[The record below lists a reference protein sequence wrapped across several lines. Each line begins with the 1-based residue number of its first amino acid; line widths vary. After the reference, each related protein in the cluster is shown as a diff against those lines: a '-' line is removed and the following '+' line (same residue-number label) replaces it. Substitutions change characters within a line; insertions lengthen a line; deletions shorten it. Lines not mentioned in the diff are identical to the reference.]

1 MNVERK
7 FRLAAVG
14 LAAVMAL
21 SGCGKSYADT
31 DAETETETDSLQTRV
46 GSKVPPAF
54 LDDEV
59 ETEDVK
65 AKNFVYDEDN
75 MDYRLVWSDEFDYEG
90 RPDETKW
97 DYNVGGGGWGNN
109 ELQYYTNQD
118 NAWVE
123 DGKLII
129 ELRKE
134 EMNGNDYTSARM
146 VTQGKGD
153 WTYGKIE
160 VCAKVPSGLGT
171 WPAIWMMP
179 SDSEYGNWP
188 VSGEIDIMEHVG
200 YDQGTIH
207 STIHTD
213 AYNHNKNTQK
223 GNSLS
228 VPDCSEEFHVYL
240 LEWLPDKMIF
250 RVDGEEIFNYCPTD
264 YTANPTYSQWPF
276 DKSMYLILNVAF
288 GGNWGGSRGIDEELE
303 SARME
308 VDYVRVYQSTQ
319 ISDPEREDG
328 ETENP
333 LLKADGKLLRDAGG
347 TGEIVQLKGTNAGG
361 YLFQEFWLSVTNATT
376 NVKAEEDV
384 YSVLTERFGKDKM
397 LELIDIYQDNYWTEE
412 DFDYCK
418 DLGMNCIR
426 LPFWYR
432 NLVDENGEFYEDCFE
447 RMDWFVKEA
456 AERQIYVI
464 LDFHGAPGS
473 QNGSDHSGKDG
484 GDNKEGASE
493 FFYGE
498 SAKDNQE
505 LFYRIWEEIAEHY
518 KDEPWVA
525 GYDLLNEPYCTYRY
539 NSSKS
544 ADELHKELWDIYDIA
559 YQRIRV
565 IDPDH
570 LVIMEA
576 TWDPVDLPDPET
588 YSWENVMYEYHN
600 YLYDD
605 YDNAAGQQIANMQ
618 KKLNAITSANYNVPS
633 YMGEFAYFNNLDA
646 WDEGI
651 RLLNDCGINW
661 TTWTYKVIS
670 EYGNWGIRNQKNQGV
685 NLETYDYDAIANAW
699 SKVGESTE
707 NTGLVKVL
715 EKYFK
720 KVYMVY
726 Q

>member
-1 MNVERK
+1 MNMKRK

-90 RPDETKW
+90 SPDETKW
-97 DYNVGGGGWGNN
+97 DYNVGGSGWGNN

-146 VTQGKGD
+146 VTKGKGD

-188 VSGEIDIMEHVG
+188 ASGEIDIMEHVG

-223 GNSLS
+223 GGSLS

-250 RVDGEEIFNYCPTD
+250 SVDGEEIFTYRPTD

-319 ISDPEREDG
+319 ISDPEREDR

-347 TGEIVQLKGTNAGG
+347 TGEVVQLKGTNAGG

-397 LELIDIYQDNYWTEE
+397 LELIDIYQDNYWTGE

-505 LFYRIWEEIAEHY
+505 LFYRIWEKIAEHY
-518 KDEPWVA
+518 KDEPWVV

-544 ADELHKELWDIYDIA
+544 ADELHKTLWDIYDIA
-559 YQRIRV
+559 YQRIRA

-576 TWDPVDLPDPET
+576 TWDPVDLPNPDN
-588 YSWENVMYEYHN
+588 YGWENVMYEYHN